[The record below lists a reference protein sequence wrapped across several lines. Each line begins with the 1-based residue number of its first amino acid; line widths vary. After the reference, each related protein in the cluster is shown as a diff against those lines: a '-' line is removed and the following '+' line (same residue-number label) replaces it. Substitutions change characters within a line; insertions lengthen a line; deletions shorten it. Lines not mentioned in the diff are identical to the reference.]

1 MSVERA
7 ALSLEGFLEKRKD
20 TMKLRWVTYWFRLQ
34 NTTLFF
40 YTQTNGIA
48 SDLRGCYYIFKV
60 QSVREVHT
68 VHSKRFVFEIT
79 MTDGKRKVLAAQT
92 AALRKQWVERLWEAM
107 NLSTSSLADSSSRH
121 LDAREQ
127 RGRPSSSS
135 CARAGPDSAMGSIP
149 ARPFSAPPA
158 RLRHL
163 QVPAGPSEGPYRE
176 ESPDRSPLP
185 HQHPGGDS
193 LCADDGQE
201 GGYDVLPLRKKVCEV
216 KAPEMDDDVYDFPLA
231 FRRPDGRPVSEPT
244 ESIYD
249 VPSSLLRKRPS
260 GASAAAAGQRG
271 LLEDMRSSLRMKEG
285 TTASPITQCTFYP
298 DKCDAFILFHVFSS
312 DINISANICGVCLRP
327 QQVGSTEV
335 FISLVS
341 SIQEQ
346 KQQSLTIPKTLIHT
360 HTHTGQA
367 TVPLQLTIG

>member
-127 RGRPSSSS
+127 RGETEQQQQQQQQQQLRARRPGQRDGFDP
-135 CARAGPDSAMGSIP
+135 RAALLG
-149 ARPFSAPPA
+149 
-158 RLRHL
+158 
-163 QVPAGPSEGPYRE
+163 PAGPPPAPAGPRR
-176 ESPDRSPLP
+176 PVRGPLP
-185 HQHPGGDS
+185 RGVP
-193 LCADDGQE
+193 
-201 GGYDVLPLRKKVCEV
+201 
-216 KAPEMDDDVYDFPLA
+216 
-231 FRRPDGRPVSEPT
+231 RPKPT
-244 ESIYD
+244 ST
-249 VPSSLLRKRPS
+249 P
-260 GASAAAAGQRG
+260 ASRG
-271 LLEDMRSSLRMKEG
+271 
-285 TTASPITQCTFYP
+285 
-298 DKCDAFILFHVFSS
+298 
-312 DINISANICGVCLRP
+312 
-327 QQVGSTEV
+327 
-335 FISLVS
+335 
-341 SIQEQ
+341 
-346 KQQSLTIPKTLIHT
+346 
-360 HTHTGQA
+360 
-367 TVPLQLTIG
+367 